1 MGKVKKI
8 KEYTYNSLNG
18 GTYKIQGKDKAN
30 DIVHR
35 KIFSKDND
43 KFEKVFVEKDEFARW
58 KPTLDDLPSFIESI
72 KFFDSIKQT
81 SDTDLNKA
89 VYEDAN
95 FKSRLLL
102 MKMAEIP
109 GLFTPMEEKLLYR
122 DKLSSALE
130 RLKFYS
136 SNKLSTS

>member
-1 MGKVKKI
+1 MGKVNKI

-18 GTYKIQGKDKAN
+18 VIYKVQGGDKAN
-30 DIVHR
+30 DIVNR
-35 KIFSKDND
+35 KIFSKENE
-43 KFEKVFVEKDEFARW
+43 KVEKVFVDKDEFARW
-58 KPTLDDLPSFIESI
+58 KPTLDDLPSFLHSL

-95 FKSRLLL
+95 YKVRLLL

-109 GLFTPMEEKLLYR
+109 GLFTPIEEKLPYQH
-122 DKLSSALE
+122 KLSFALE

-136 SNKLSTS
+136 SDKLSSR